1 MLYSG
6 GKISIEN
13 NASVLGKNVKLGKN
27 IKLGKNVV
35 IYGDVEILDGAV
47 IEHNVV
53 LGYNNLT
60 HIRPEYKDKSPVT
73 KIGKNV
79 LIRPNSIVYAGCSI
93 GEYSTINQ
101 NVVLREFTEIGHHS
115 SVGSLCMC
123 EGYTKIG
130 NYTTVHSQVHM
141 TAKMIIEDYV
151 FIGPLAGTANGYRVS
166 YFRNIPRVEKGPHIK
181 RGAIIG
187 AQALLLPGITVG
199 EQAIVA
205 GGAVVTKDVPDFK
218 VAMGIPAKV
227 VREITEEEK
236 LSLEKVQAGIS

>member
-1 MLYSG
+1 MSVENSA
-6 GKISIEN
+6 SI
-13 NASVLGKNVKLGKN
+13 LGRNVKLGKN

-35 IYGDVEILDGAV
+35 ICDNVEIAEGAV
-47 IEHNVV
+47 LEHNVI

-60 HIRPEYKDKSPVT
+60 HLRPEYGSKPLVT
-73 KIGKNV
+73 KIGKKALV
-79 LIRPNSIVYAGCSI
+79 RPNSIVYAGCSV
-93 GEYSTINQ
+93 GEYSMVNQ

-130 NYTTVHSQVHM
+130 NYTTVHSQVHL

-151 FIGPLAGTANGYRVS
+151 FVGPSAGTANGYRVS

-187 AQALLLPGITVG
+187 AQSLLLPGVTVG

-218 VAMGIPAKV
+218 VVMGIPAKI
-227 VREITEEEK
+227 VRDITEEER
-236 LSLEKVQAGIS
+236 LNLERTQAGIS